1 MREKWI
7 DNAKGIAILLVIL
20 GHVSGGLTGW
30 LNFRWVYGVHLV
42 VFFVLAG
49 FVLKPKEIT
58 KEFIN
63 NKFSRLMVP
72 YFYTCAAIMVTDVL
86 NCYIFNH
93 NGSIGTITNI
103 IGLDLLRS
111 FFASG
116 AYEIFAT
123 VNIGTRIGAIWF
135 LPAMFFAV
143 LIMQIIF
150 KMTNNDKIIGVTT
163 ATLAIVGYITARF
176 IWLPFSIQSAMM
188 AVFFIW
194 IGYVVKKENFLSSI
208 KNFHYIVAL
217 VIFLGG
223 IYFNYCGI
231 GFVTADISDL
241 FFSVIVGLAGCLLVY
256 LIANLYK
263 GNILTYIGE
272 ISLTI
277 LCTHLYALETMG
289 RYIHKIVSISGFTG
303 NYKIWLIIF
312 IHLVFAVFTAVLI
325 EKSKSLYDKLERN
338 LCGLCKSVETV
349 YNRDITID
357 IMRGL
362 LIILMIMG
370 HFSSLDNR
378 FRTIIYSCHMIAFVF
393 LSGYFYNSSRNN
405 MISLKRLFSGF
416 IMPYIGFCLAF
427 LIIHIDSMNYIFLKN
442 ALMKFL
448 AGMSFSRKLFVDIPS
463 IGPVWFILMLFW
475 VKLIY
480 MAVDYFV
487 KEDKNKWLVVL
498 GISFIGMILGAK
510 KYWLPWS
517 LDVSLY
523 AIIFYKIG
531 ILFKKYNLLNSIK
544 EGSFFYFILSPIWVF
559 MIYKGGMEIAVRK
572 YGSYGLVIIGSIAGT
587 LIIYQLAD
595 YISEHMLYARK
606 LLKIIG
612 ESTVM
617 ILIIHTLL
625 SGKINTI
632 ISLKFSPKGI
642 ALMVISIIIQIVLA
656 ITVKWLIH
664 KIRDFYCSAFSN
676 S

>member
-1 MREKWI
+1 MVHKTG
-7 DNAKGIAILLVIL
+7 A
-20 GHVSGGLTGW
+20 GH
-30 LNFRWVYGVHLV
+30 
-42 VFFVLAG
+42 
-49 FVLKPKEIT
+49 FVLKPKAIT
-58 KEFIN
+58 RGFIN
-63 NKFSRLMVP
+63 NKFSRLMIP
-72 YFYTCAAIMVTDVL
+72 YFYTCAAIIVTDVL

-93 NGSIGTITNI
+93 NGSISIITNI

-116 AYEIFAT
+116 SYTTFAT
-123 VNIGTRIGAIWF
+123 IKIGTKIGAIWF

-143 LIMQIIF
+143 LIMQLLF
-150 KMTNNDKIIGVTT
+150 KMTNNDKIIGIVT
-163 ATLAIVGYITARF
+163 ATLAIVAYITARF

-194 IGYVVKKENFLSSI
+194 IGYETKRESFLSTI
-208 KNFHYIVAL
+208 KRFHYLFAL

-223 IYFNYCGI
+223 IYFNYCSI
-231 GFVTADISDL
+231 GFVTANIADL

-263 GNILTYIGE
+263 GKVLTYIGE

-289 RYIHKIVSISGFTG
+289 WYINKLVSFSRLTG

-312 IHLVFAVFTAVLI
+312 IHFVFAIFTAVLI
-325 EKSKSLYDKLERN
+325 EKCKSLYDKLEN
-338 LCGLCKSVETV
+338 KICGLYNSVETV
-349 YNRDITID
+349 YNKRDITID
-357 IMRGL
+357 ITRGL
-362 LIILMIMG
+362 LIILMIIG
-370 HFSSLDNR
+370 HFSSLDDR

-393 LSGYFYNSSRNN
+393 LSGYFYNSTRNSL
-405 MISLKRLFSGF
+405 ISLKRLFSGF
-416 IMPYIGFCLAF
+416 IVPYIGFCLAF
-427 LIIHIDSMNYIFLKN
+427 LIINIDGMNYILLKN
-442 ALMKFL
+442 ALVKFF
-448 AGMSFSRKLFVDIPS
+448 AGISFSRKLFVNIPS

-480 MAVDYFV
+480 MAIDQFIQ
-487 KEDKNKWLVVL
+487 EDKNKWLVVL
-498 GISFIGMILGAK
+498 GLSVIGMILGAK

-531 ILFKKYNLLNSIK
+531 ILFKKHNLLNLIK
-544 EGSFFYFILSPIWVF
+544 GGSFFYFILSPIWVF
-559 MIYKGGMEIAVRK
+559 MIYKGGMEIDVRK

-595 YISEHMLYARK
+595 YISEHMVFARK

-612 ESTVM
+612 ESAIM

-632 ISLKFSPKGI
+632 VSLKFSPKGI
-642 ALMVISIIIQIVLA
+642 AFMVTSIILQIVLA
-656 ITVKWLIH
+656 IAVRWCIQ
-664 KIRDFYCSAFSN
+664 KIRGFYCSAFSN